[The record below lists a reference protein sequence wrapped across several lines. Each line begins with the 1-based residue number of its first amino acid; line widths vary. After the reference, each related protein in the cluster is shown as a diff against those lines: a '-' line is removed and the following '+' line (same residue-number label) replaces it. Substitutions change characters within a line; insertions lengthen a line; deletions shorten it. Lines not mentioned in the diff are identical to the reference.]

1 MDIRGVGDGAA
12 MRRLLWLFLTTVLA
26 PSILLGLMALGALGH
41 QQWTAGELAL
51 QRVEV
56 QLPHVARDL
65 DAHTAQIDVVVR
77 ALAERCPAADCS
89 PPEHVAR
96 WSIHLG
102 AAVWEPDLPSL
113 ESWARGRVL
122 REPDDPV
129 EVGIADGG
137 AGIALHGP
145 LLGKTLDAHLP
156 LVWSPTA
163 SPRIRLITATSM
175 LALVVTGLVFG
186 LGAAAREIAMSQRQ
200 IELVGR
206 VSHEL
211 RTPLTSIGMFVE
223 ALREGRLDAERQA
236 ECLDLLSRETERLS
250 RRIEE
255 VLAWARMESGARRYH
270 TTTVSVAD
278 VVQRAMDALR
288 TAAMFEEAE
297 GLDVTVDLP
306 AQLPDLEVDPDAV
319 VEALLNLL
327 VNAWRHTEPPRVVR
341 VTATARP
348 RRVGISVSDNG
359 PGISSRDRR
368 RIFEKFYQ
376 PESDETRYGAT
387 RGTGL
392 GLAIVRAIVRAHG
405 GRVDLAPAR
414 DRGSTF
420 TIWLPVAG

>member
-1 MDIRGVGDGAA
+1 
-12 MRRLLWLFLTTVLA
+12 
-26 PSILLGLMALGALGH
+26 
-41 QQWTAGELAL
+41 
-51 QRVEV
+51 
-56 QLPHVARDL
+56 
-65 DAHTAQIDVVVR
+65 
-77 ALAERCPAADCS
+77 
-89 PPEHVAR
+89 
-96 WSIHLG
+96 
-102 AAVWEPDLPSL
+102 
-113 ESWARGRVL
+113 
-122 REPDDPV
+122 
-129 EVGIADGG
+129 
-137 AGIALHGP
+137 
-145 LLGKTLDAHLP
+145 
-156 LVWSPTA
+156 
-163 SPRIRLITATSM
+163 M